1 MNFNNEPTEELPGLL
16 GVLMQRMRGR
26 NHYMQNKGGPVDSGF
41 TPNLTNNLSGN
52 SFSNNLPNLSDY
64 NGGY

>member
-1 MNFNNEPTEELPGLL
+1 
-16 GVLMQRMRGR
+16 
-26 NHYMQNKGGPVDSGF
+26 MQNKGGPVDSGF